1 MKQVY
6 ILALSLF
13 LFSCGE
19 KHEDDEGMGDDDAT
33 VEEVMPTS
41 TELSSTPPEVVTTA
55 FAADYHDAE
64 NPQWM
69 VNDGMYKVTFTTGN
83 TEMHAVYM
91 PDGSRYM
98 TEIAI
103 SQEML
108 PKVVS
113 DAAGAMGTITNT
125 TQRTM
130 ADGTVQYGIKVADRD
145 YIFDETGS
153 MIDDLGADDNVVDRA
168 DK

>member
-1 MKQVY
+1 MKQLY

-33 VEEVMPTS
+33 TEEVMTAP
-41 TELSSTPPEVVTTA
+41 TELSSTPPEVVTSM
-55 FAADYHDAE
+55 FANDYHDAE

-69 VNDGMYKVTFTTGN
+69 VNNGMYKVTFTTGA

-91 PDGSRYM
+91 PDGTRYM
-98 TEIAI
+98 TEISI

-108 PKVVS
+108 PKVVAE
-113 DAAGAMGTITNT
+113 AAAAMGEITKT
-125 TQRTM
+125 TQITM
-130 ADGTVQYGIKVADRD
+130 ADGKVQYGVKVADRD

-153 MIDDLGADDNVVDRA
+153 MIEDLGADDNVVDR
-168 DK
+168 DHK